1 MTAMLLRLKG
11 AERSISSANNVDSAT
26 VVRVIN
32 TGAAAVLNVAY
43 ANGTVY
49 ANCTVSNTQ
58 FVIVEKNPS
67 DTVTGANM
75 LAVQIAYRN

>member
-1 MTAMLLRLKG
+1 MSAILRLKG
-11 AERSISSANNVDSAT
+11 AQVSIASANNVGNANLI
-26 VVRVIN
+26 RVIN
-32 TGAAAVLNVAY
+32 TGAAAVMNVAY

-58 FVIVEKNPS
+58 AIVIEKDPT

>member
-1 MTAMLLRLKG
+1 MSAIVKLKG
-11 AERSISSANNVDSAT
+11 AERSIASANNVDSAT
-26 VVRVIN
+26 LVRIVN

-58 FVIVEKNPS
+58 AVILEKNPT
-67 DTVTGANM
+67 DTVAGANM